1 MGKISQKILMEAS
14 YLTSRYLLPPEF
26 LSVTLTYRCNF
37 HCQSCEAWKLN
48 NNNELTEKEWLL
60 AITDLNKIL
69 PKNTFV
75 EISGGEPLIKKNI
88 LLPIIKKLKKH
99 FFRVALNSNGSLI
112 NESVIKELEK
122 VHLDCLKVSLYSLDA
137 GIHNQLRGTK
147 IAYGNAIQAIRLIN
161 KSKIK
166 LEIGILITSKN
177 ITGVPQ
183 LINYLRKF
191 EGISIILQPLDE
203 IFYSA
208 EGKNIQQVILPK
220 NLWPK
225 KKAVIDFFD
234 WLEKDNSTIKNSSS
248 HLQAIKN
255 YYLNPKSTLRYRCF
269 SGQRNL
275 IIYPDG
281 GVSLCY
287 KHQNVG
293 NIKKDFIG
301 NILKDQAIQG
311 RRDIKNCQKFCR
323 VLGCIYSRS
332 FSEYFREKIL
342 SKQIRIIKS

>member
-1 MGKISQKILMEAS
+1 MGKISKKILMEAS
-14 YLTSRYLLPPEF
+14 YLTSQFLLPPEF
-26 LSVTLTYRCNF
+26 LSITLTYRCNF

-48 NNNELTEKEWLL
+48 NNNELTKKEWLK
-60 AITDLNKIL
+60 AVEDLRKIL

-75 EISGGEPLIKKNI
+75 EISGGEPLIKKEF
-88 LLPIIKKLKKH
+88 LLPMIRKLKEH
-99 FFRVALNSNGSLI
+99 FYRVSLNSNGSLI

-122 VHLDCLKVSLYSLDA
+122 VHLDCLKISLYSLDA
-137 GIHNQLRGTK
+137 SIHNQLRGTK
-147 IAYGNAIQAIRLIN
+147 IAYSSAIQAIRLIN

-177 ITGVPQ
+177 IAGIPK
-183 LINYLRKF
+183 LIDYLRKF

-203 IFYSA
+203 IFYSTESKKIGQIA
-208 EGKNIQQVILPK
+208 LPR

-225 KKAVIDFFD
+225 KKAITDFFH
-234 WLEKDNSTIKNSSS
+234 WLEKDTSMIKNSSS

-255 YYLNPKSTLRYRCF
+255 YYLNPKSALHYRCF
-269 SGQRNL
+269 AGQRNL

-287 KHQNVG
+287 KHQTVG

-301 NILKDQAIQG
+301 NILKNQAIQG
-311 RRDIKNCQKFCR
+311 RKEIKNCQKFCR
-323 VLGCIYSRS
+323 VLGCLYSRS
-332 FSEYFREKIL
+332 FKEYLAEKIFL
-342 SKQIRIIKS
+342 K